1 MAGRKPKINI
11 DQEVYHE
18 TKEHKQ
24 AREEATPI
32 YQSQEFIA
40 PDYLTEKE
48 LDVWNWL
55 VKIFRGTYNCMVSDA
70 DRDLMVLYCRAKVAT
85 DEADAE
91 LKKDNRAYVLVDSG
105 MTDKDGQP
113 KMQVKA
119 NPNLKKRHD
128 NALLCLKFFDQ
139 LGLSPLARARAGV
152 KGAKSKEEGNPFRE
166 LLNRTD
172 D

>member
-1 MAGRKPKINI
+1 MPRKPKVNI
-11 DQEVYHE
+11 EQDIYHE
-18 TKEHKQ
+18 TKAHKE
-24 AREEATPI
+24 AREKSTPI

-40 PDYLTEKE
+40 PDYLTDKEKE
-48 LDVWNWL
+48 VWDWL
-55 VKIFRGTYNCMVSDA
+55 ATIFRGTYNCMVSDA

-119 NPNLKKRHD
+119 NPNIKKRHD
-128 NALLCLKFFDQ
+128 NALLCLKYIDQ

-152 KGAKSKEEGNPFRE
+152 KGANAKEEESIFLKFMGRS
-166 LLNRTD
+166 D
-172 D
+172 DD